1 MVTTMNKVKLPLI
14 FLRDLPGHELIS
26 LNNLVNFY
34 KIYGKDL
41 PQDLQIFTH
50 RSGQLDTADDTSVD
64 DDKEIVCTTYDE
76 FKIHWDQ
83 YRLSI
88 LL

>member
-1 MVTTMNKVKLPLI
+1 MVTAMNKIKRPLI

-26 LNNLVNFY
+26 LNNLIGFY
-34 KIYGKDL
+34 KIYGGTL

-50 RSGQLDTADDTSVD
+50 KSGHLDTADDTTVD
-64 DDKEIVCTTYDE
+64 DNEEIVCTTYDE
-76 FKIHWDQ
+76 FLSHWNH
-83 YRLSI
+83 YKLWV